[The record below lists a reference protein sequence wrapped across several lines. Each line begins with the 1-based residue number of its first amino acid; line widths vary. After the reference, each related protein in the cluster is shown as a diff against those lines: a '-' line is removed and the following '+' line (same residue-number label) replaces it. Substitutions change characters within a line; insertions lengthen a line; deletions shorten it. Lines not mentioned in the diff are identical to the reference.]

1 MNHYALQ
8 MLSRIYLTLLLLF
21 TISIEAQ
28 NQLKTYQPPSSGN
41 ITINPPVTPPMGSDN
56 KPLNYTIGQNTDF
69 SVRIKKADTNDWVDL
84 FEYNTFVNSS
94 IGDLSVSSPS
104 SFVAFDFSGAVTIEI
119 TSNRHNNQNL
129 NQRVQIRPLSR
140 NVNPSII
147 NNKITFTIN
156 NPGKFSIEI
165 DGYRYHN
172 LQIFANAMA
181 NYTLP
186 ATATVTY
193 GPGVHLYNKSL
204 NTVTN
209 KKIKILEGAIVIVP
223 YDVLPDYTTDN
234 GKIVMNSGDEIYI
247 EGGGTLKGGII
258 AEDVNNVKVY
268 GHGIIDLT
276 NYEKQYDTL
285 LPNYAYIQGV
295 TIRRCNNISIDGIT
309 IIDPQQLCVELTDS
323 DQININNVKVISRAV
338 WGDGFHMKGTSNV
351 TINDCFNRTSDDSI
365 SIYASRHVS
374 WEGNPPYQNK
384 HALNITV
391 TNTIL
396 YADKAHPITIGWHGN
411 DSQVNGLDIY
421 NLRFEDID
429 ILEHDEY
436 WVNPNNGS
444 LHLDYIGAISI
455 NCADGNN
462 CSNFLFKNIRVEDF
476 SNGRL
481 LTVHVEPGKYGA
493 ANTDGR
499 KVEYIRFENLS
510 YNGTGELPSSI
521 KGLNCDRY
529 VNGVHFENFTV
540 NGNLITKLSDY
551 NVNGTPMIDTNEFA
565 YNITFQEAN
574 NYSTS
579 LTDGYYRIRNIA
591 NSRYMQTDALQQQGY
606 VTSSSTN
613 SNANDQVWQIQ
624 LIPGT
629 GHYRIKNIANN
640 KFLEN
645 SFDARPSL
653 LCQSRHLITAVQAV
667 QTNQEW
673 KIVPDSQGGYRINNA
688 YTRSYLTDNNYPN
701 DFVLANPK
709 DPLNSNQRW
718 SLIRIK
724 NYIPITELKAIDPLT
739 LKTDD
744 EDVVI
749 FPNPVTDFIQ
759 IQFGNR
765 SVDAIAIT
773 DMTGRVI
780 VQKQIRD
787 NEQIDLSALQKG
799 NYIVTITDT
808 SGTTINKKIIK
819 N

>member
-8 MLSRIYLTLLLLF
+8 MLSRMCLTLLLLF

-69 SVRIKKADTNDWVDL
+69 SVRVKKADTNDWVDL

-104 SFVAFDFSGAVTIEI
+104 SFVAFDFSGSVTIEI

-140 NVNPSII
+140 NVTPSII
-147 NNKITFTIN
+147 NNKITFTLN
-156 NPGKFSIEI
+156 NPGKFSVEI

-181 NYTLP
+181 NYTVP
-186 ATATVTY
+186 TTATVTY
-193 GPGVHLYNKSL
+193 GPGIHIYNKAL
-204 NTVTN
+204 NAVAG

-223 YDVLPDYTTDN
+223 YDVLSYYTSDN
-234 GKIVMNSGDEIYI
+234 AKIIANTGDEIYI

-258 AEDVNNVKVY
+258 AEDVNNVKIY
-268 GHGIIDLT
+268 GRGIIDLS

-285 LPNYAYIQGV
+285 LPNYAYTQGV
-295 TIRRCNNISIDGIT
+295 TIRRCNNVSIDGIT
-309 IIDPQQLCVELTDS
+309 IIDSQQLCVELTDS
-323 DQININNVKVISRAV
+323 NYININNVKVISRAR

-351 TINDCFNRTSDDSI
+351 TINDCYNRTSDDSI
-365 SIYASRHVS
+365 SIYASRRVP
-374 WEGNPPYQNK
+374 WDGNPPYQNN

-396 YADKAHPITIGWHGN
+396 NADKAHPITIGWHGN
-411 DSQVNGLDIY
+411 DSLVNNRDIY
-421 NLRFEDID
+421 NIRFENID
-429 ILEHDEY
+429 ILEHDEN
-436 WVNPNNGS
+436 WVDPDGTV
-444 LHLDYIGAISI
+444 HLDYVGAISI

-462 CSNFLFKNIRVEDF
+462 CSNFLFKDIRIEDF

-481 LTVHVEPGKYGA
+481 LTIHVEPGGNGA
-493 ANTDGR
+493 ANTDGK

-521 KGLNCDRY
+521 KGLSCDRY
-529 VNGVHFENFTV
+529 VNGVHFENFKV
-540 NGNLITKLSDY
+540 NNQLITQLSDY
-551 NVNGTPMIDTNEFA
+551 NVNGTPMFQTNEYA
-565 YNITFQEAN
+565 YNITFQEGG

-579 LTDGYYRIRNIA
+579 VANGYYRIRSLINL
-591 NSRYMQTDALQQQGY
+591 RYMQADPQQQQGY
-606 VTSSSTN
+606 VTSTTLN
-613 SNANDQVWQIQ
+613 SNSDEQIWQIE

-629 GHYRIKNIANN
+629 GHYRIKNMANL

-645 SFDARPSL
+645 AFDARPSL
-653 LCQSRHLITAVQAV
+653 LCQSRYLITAAQAV

-673 KIVPDSQGGYRINNA
+673 KIVPDPQGGYRINNA
-688 YTRSYLTDNNYPN
+688 YTRSYLTNNN
-701 DFVLANPK
+701 DFNNFVLANPK
-709 DPLNSNQRW
+709 TTSNSSQRWALTPLPNYTPHSKSKNPDQLVLNS
-718 SLIRIK
+718 
-724 NYIPITELKAIDPLT
+724 
-739 LKTDD
+739 D

-773 DMTGRVI
+773 DITGRVI
-780 VQKQIRD
+780 IRKQIKN

-808 SGTTINKKIIK
+808 SGSTINKKIIK

>member
-1 MNHYALQ
+1 MNPFSFK
-8 MLSRIYLTLLLLF
+8 MLSRMCFALLPFLVVP
-21 TISIEAQ
+21 IQAQ

-41 ITINPPVTPPMGSDN
+41 ITINPPVMPPMGTDN
-56 KPLNYTIGQNTDF
+56 KPLNYTIGQNTDY
-69 SVRIKKADTNDWVDL
+69 SVRVKKADTNDWVDL

-94 IGDLSVSSPS
+94 IGDLSESSPS
-104 SFVAFDFSGAVTIEI
+104 SFVTFDFSGSVTIEI

-140 NVNPSII
+140 NISPSIVG
-147 NNKITFTIN
+147 NKITFTIN
-156 NPGKFSIEI
+156 NPGKFSVEL

-172 LQIFANAMA
+172 LHIFANPMA
-181 NYTLP
+181 NYTVP

-193 GPGVHLYNKSL
+193 GPGIHIYDKAL
-204 NTVTN
+204 NAVAG

-223 YDVLPDYTTDN
+223 YDVLSYYTSDN
-234 GKIVMNSGDEIYI
+234 AKIIAKTGDEIYI

-258 AEDVNNVKVY
+258 AEDVSNVKIY
-268 GHGIIDLT
+268 GRGIIDLT

-285 LPNYAYIQGV
+285 LPNYAYTQGITV
-295 TIRRCNNISIDGIT
+295 RRCNNVTIDGIT
-309 IIDPQQLCVELTDS
+309 IIDSQQLCVELTDS
-323 DQININNVKVISRAV
+323 NYINMNNVKVISRAV

-365 SIYASRHVS
+365 SIYASRRVA
-374 WEGNPPYQNK
+374 WDGNPPYQNN

-411 DSQVNGLDIY
+411 DSLVNGLDIY
-421 NLRFEDID
+421 NLRFENID

-462 CSNFLFKNIRVEDF
+462 CSNFLFKDIRVEDF

-493 ANTDGR
+493 ANTDGK
-499 KVEYIRFENLS
+499 KVEHIRFENLS
-510 YNGTGELPSSI
+510 YNGTGELASSI

-529 VNGVHFENFTV
+529 VNGVHFENFRV

-551 NVNGTPMIDTNEFA
+551 NVNGTPMIDTNAFA

-579 LTDGYYRIRNIA
+579 LTNGYYKIQNIG
-591 NSRYMQTDALQQQGY
+591 NFRFMQADPSQQQGY
-606 VTSSSTN
+606 VTSTLASGNT
-613 SNANDQVWQIQ
+613 NDQIWQIE

-629 GHYRIKNIANN
+629 GHYRIKNMSNY
-640 KFLEN
+640 KLLEN
-645 SFDARPSL
+645 AFDARPSL

-673 KIVPDSQGGYRINNA
+673 KIVPDPQGGYRINNA
-688 YTRSYLTDNNYPN
+688 YTRSYLTGNNDPG

-709 DPLNSNQRW
+709 DPLSSFQRW
-718 SLIRIK
+718 NLTRIK
-724 NYIPITELKAIDPLT
+724 TFLPVEPKAIDSLH
-739 LKTDD
+739 LKADG
-744 EDVVI
+744 EDFAI

-759 IQFGNR
+759 IQLGNR

-773 DMTGRVI
+773 DMTGRI
-780 VQKQIRD
+780 IIRKQIKN

-799 NYIVTITDT
+799 NYIITITDS